1 MALTDEE
8 VQKSL
13 DVLKALDQA
22 IEGGPWDKSLLL
34 KAIGKKLQDA
44 REKFIEDL
52 DLQEAIKQASA
63 PQAGL
68 NQQAILGED
77 FVEVY
82 VSLYQ
87 AQGANI
93 PKWAAILVSLTQL
106 SITRPI
112 YKNEED
118 MQASIRAKAF
128 QANDAYVVVKIRK
141 DDVLPAPGGKVP
153 VDRFGRELMVLKEN
167 VIRPENITRFVH
179 LTGEYR
185 FVNGELIKK

>member
-13 DVLKALDQA
+13 EVLKAIDKALG
-22 IEGGPWDKSLLL
+22 EGPWDKSLLL

-44 REKFIEDL
+44 RERFIEDL
-52 DLQEAIKQASA
+52 DLQKIIDQVSTSQATAI
-63 PQAGL
+63 
-68 NQQAILGED
+68 QQTTLGAD
-77 FVEVY
+77 FTEVY

-87 AQGANI
+87 AYGSNI
-93 PKWAAILVSLTQL
+93 PKWATILTSLTQL

-118 MQASIRAKAF
+118 IKASIRGKDF
-128 QANDAYVVVKIRK
+128 QANDAYVAVKIRK
-141 DDVLPAPGGKVP
+141 DDVMPAPGDKVP
-153 VDRFGRELMVLKEN
+153 VDRFGRELMMLKEN

-185 FVNGELIKK
+185 FVNGALVKK

>member
-13 DVLKALDQA
+13 EALKALDKA

-34 KAIGKKLQDA
+34 RAIGKKLHDA
-44 REKFIEDL
+44 RERFIEDL
-52 DLQEAIKQASA
+52 DLKEILEKSSASQEIAQPSLQNA
-63 PQAGL
+63 
-68 NQQAILGED
+68 D
-77 FVEVY
+77 FLEVY

-87 AQGANI
+87 AQGTNLQ
-93 PKWAAILVSLTQL
+93 KWAAILTSITQL

-118 MQASIRAKAF
+118 IKASIRAKDF
-128 QANDAYVVVKIRK
+128 QANDAYVAVKVRQT
-141 DDVLPAPGGKVP
+141 DVMKSPEGKTP
-153 VDRFGRELMVLKEN
+153 VDRFGRELLVLKEN
-167 VIRPENITRFVH
+167 VVRPENISRFVH

-185 FVNGELIKK
+185 FVKGVLIK